1 MERIDMKSGQVPT
14 DEPHFRSMNEVILDS
29 TDENEVFNNAIDK
42 ILDAMASYQMR
53 GSNWRFRQVVNLE
66 INTAV
71 HKRFQGSSYIP
82 LPKFLASKKAI
93 INMKNDDEECFKWC
107 ITRALNPV
115 QRDSERITKALRG
128 QSEKLDWSGIE
139 FPVAADANIIN
150 KFERNND
157 ISVN

>member
-29 TDENEVFNNAIDK
+29 TDENEVFYNARDK

-71 HKRFQGSSYIP
+71 YKPFQGSSYIP
-82 LPKFLASKKAI
+82 LASKKAI
-93 INMKNDDEECFKWC
+93 INMENDEEECVKWC
-107 ITRALNPV
+107 ITRALN
-115 QRDSERITKALRG
+115 
-128 QSEKLDWSGIE
+128 
-139 FPVAADANIIN
+139 
-150 KFERNND
+150 
-157 ISVN
+157 